1 MQYRSDFIVSDFRWN
16 TYNKERV
23 LSLSEERQDAL
34 NELICDRFGC
44 SEDWPSEEE
53 INDFVQWD
61 CDNFFAGRDDN
72 EPPEE
77 ED

>member
-16 TYNKERV
+16 TYNTERV
-23 LSLSEERQDAL
+23 LSLSEERQEAL
-34 NELICDRFGC
+34 DELICDHFGYG
-44 SEDWPSEEE
+44 EDWPSEEE
-53 INDFVQWD
+53 INAFVQWD

-72 EPPEE
+72 ETPEE